1 MPWVGFATK
10 CTGCRSP
17 NKVDKVPETLGI
29 VEVDGVAW
37 TVCDIL
43 GTHLE
48 SECSPWHRCC
58 FECHQGCMQR
68 RRVGLG
74 LCSSP
79 CFSGGH

>member
-1 MPWVGFATK
+1 MPWVGSATK

-48 SECSPWHRCC
+48 P
-58 FECHQGCMQR
+58 
-68 RRVGLG
+68 
-74 LCSSP
+74 
-79 CFSGGH
+79 